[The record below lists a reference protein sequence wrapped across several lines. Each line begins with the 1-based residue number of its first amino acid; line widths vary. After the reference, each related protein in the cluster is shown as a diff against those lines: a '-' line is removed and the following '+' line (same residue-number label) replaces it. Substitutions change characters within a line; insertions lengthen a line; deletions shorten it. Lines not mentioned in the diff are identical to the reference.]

1 MAGEGPNADLRL
13 PERLTLQEA
22 VQVLDQLNRAVSKQS
37 GAAVV
42 ALDASALQVFD
53 SSAVAV
59 LLALRRNLISKGKN
73 LQVLQR
79 PQRLNDLVTLYGV
92 DELLPV

>member
-1 MAGEGPNADLRL
+1 MAGEGSNVDLQL

-22 VQVLDQLNRAVSKQS
+22 VQVLDQLSRAVSRQS
-37 GAAVV
+37 GALLV

-59 LLALRRNLISKGKN
+59 LLALRRNLMSQGKR

>member
-1 MAGEGPNADLRL
+1 MAGEGPNADLQL

-22 VQVLDQLNRAVSKQS
+22 VQVLDQLNSAVSKQS
-37 GAAVV
+37 GTSVV

-59 LLALRRNLISKGKN
+59 LLALRRNLLSQGKR

>member
-1 MAGEGPNADLRL
+1 MAGEGFNADLRL
-13 PERLTLQEA
+13 PERLTLHDA
-22 VQVLDQLNRAVSKQS
+22 VQVLDKLNQAVSKQP

-59 LLALRRNLISKGKN
+59 LLALRRNLQSQGKR